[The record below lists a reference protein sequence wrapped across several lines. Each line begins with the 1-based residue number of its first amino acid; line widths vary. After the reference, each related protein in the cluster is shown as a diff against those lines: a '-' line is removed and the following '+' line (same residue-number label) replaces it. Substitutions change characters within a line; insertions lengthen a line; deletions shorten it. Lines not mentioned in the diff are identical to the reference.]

1 MPGLKHKP
9 LSYGIKKVDIR
20 NIARG
25 NPQLT
30 ERQVEDIIINI
41 LIETFTLTMVGL
53 KNWILRYVPKRTGQL
68 RNNLIDNIQ
77 SGRVKNLK
85 MILIIRTSIDYAK
98 RVNAMST
105 GTVRHD
111 NAEREHYT
119 VSYYSKRKKKMTK
132 RHPYAYAYYYKKHGR
147 IKLHDPQAIGGFFDK
162 MIIFAIKSILFN
174 LDKIKRKYSAKT
186 KMKFKEMKIIKLW

>member
-30 ERQVEDIIINI
+30 EREVEGIVINI
-41 LIETFTLTMVGL
+41 LIETFSLTMVGL
-53 KNWILRYVPKRTGQL
+53 KNWILKFVPKRTGQL
-68 RNNLIDNIQ
+68 RDNLVKNIQ
-77 SGRVKNLK
+77 SSRIKNLK
-85 MILIIRTSIDYAK
+85 MILIIRTSIDYAE
-98 RVNAMST
+98 RVNAYATSN
-105 GTVRHD
+105 VRHK
-111 NAEREHYT
+111 NAKREHYVDYT
-119 VSYYSKRKKKMTK
+119 TKKGK
-132 RHPYAYAYYYKKHGR
+132 RHRPYAYAYYYGHYGR
-147 IKLHDPQAIGGFFDK
+147 IKLNDPQAIGGFFDK
-162 MIIFAIKSILFN
+162 MIIFAIKSVLFN